1 MPNFDV
7 QFIKTRVTI
16 ASGIRLV
23 DVDAA
28 EVHNFKR
35 PMLSSSFEE
44 KDTWDLATFL
54 SDTRQEP

>member
-1 MPNFDV
+1 M
-7 QFIKTRVTI
+7 QFLKNRVTVS
-16 ASGIRLV
+16 SGIRLD